1 MARVPR
7 IDSPCP
13 LENRPWPA
21 GASDHCS
28 HCDRTVH
35 NLNRMN
41 ERERREF
48 MSACSGKVCVAYT
61 IRIPIRHRGLGA
73 AAVAAAALAALPAAA
88 DTPSE
93 VIEPSDALSP
103 LPGTPQLPHCDT
115 YYESEEIG
123 GVSHADQAE
132 WVDDGKDAPPDL
144 PTVEDDGR

>member
-1 MARVPR
+1 MARVPI

-13 LENRPWPA
+13 LVNKPLPA

-41 ERERREF
+41 ARERRDF

-61 IRIPIRHRGLGA
+61 VRIPIRYRGLGA
-73 AAVAAAALAALPAAA
+73 AALAAAALAGLPAAA
-88 DTPSE
+88 DTASE
-93 VIEPSDALSP
+93 VVEPSDAMSP
-103 LPGTPQLPHCDT
+103 MPGTPQFPNCDT
-115 YYESEEIG
+115 YYEDDLLG

-144 PTVEDDGR
+144 PTIEDDGR